1 MRITEKTKENVQQQP
16 NSSNLSQRAHFDDL
30 KLNLTAKLLHLKN
43 PSDKSNI
50 QWLKIGFQ
58 LATRAFKSIS
68 ITKNT

>member
-50 QWLKIGFQ
+50 Q
-58 LATRAFKSIS
+58 
-68 ITKNT
+68 